1 MRNTLELHFQAGA
14 AKMNRM
20 EYVVVIEPAADGTFS
35 AYVPDLPGCVS
46 SAGTV
51 AELQQNIEE
60 AVRDH
65 IEALRDTGQPVPPP
79 ATRAATVRTA

>member
-1 MRNTLELHFQAGA
+1 
-14 AKMNRM
+14 MNWM
-20 EYVVVIEPAADGTFS
+20 EYVIIIEPATDGTYS

-46 SAGTV
+46 SGETI

-60 AVRDH
+60 AVRGH

-79 ATRAATVRTA
+79 TAKNAIVRAA

>member
-1 MRNTLELHFQAGA
+1 
-14 AKMNRM
+14 M
-20 EYVVVIEPAADGTFS
+20 EYVIIIEPAADGTYS

-46 SAGTV
+46 SGETV

-79 ATRAATVRTA
+79 AGRTATVRAA